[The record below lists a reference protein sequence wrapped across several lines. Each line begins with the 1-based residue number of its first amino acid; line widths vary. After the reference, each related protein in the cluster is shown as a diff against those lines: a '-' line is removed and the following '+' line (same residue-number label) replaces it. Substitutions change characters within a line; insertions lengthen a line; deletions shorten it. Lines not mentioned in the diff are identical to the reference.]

1 MEFKV
6 GTVVMRETERLRVSS
21 IRPEVSQIVL
31 EGSRGE
37 QFVRSVDEFNTDV
50 AGGKLKPLFANQA
63 ARLGQLPSRQLT
75 ENERRHLDRRIELLQ
90 VLDRLE
96 PDARWSERMQ
106 VLREYCEAG
115 KLNVPSQ
122 KTLNRWVALRH
133 SGLG

>member
-75 ENERRHLDRRIELLQ
+75 EN
-90 VLDRLE
+90 
-96 PDARWSERMQ
+96 
-106 VLREYCEAG
+106 
-115 KLNVPSQ
+115 
-122 KTLNRWVALRH
+122 
-133 SGLG
+133 